1 MNAMA
6 VFAAGHVRTRLK
18 DDSQLDFLTRIP
30 ATNAELVGR
39 VAALARVA
47 GRPMSSAAE
56 TRATVGL
63 PAPPTDG

>member
-6 VFAAGHVRTRLK
+6 VSTAGHVRTRLK
-18 DDSQLDFLTRIP
+18 DDWQLDYLTRTP

-39 VAALARVA
+39 VAALTCVA
-47 GRPMSSAAE
+47 GRRLSGAAE
-56 TRATVGL
+56 TRATLGL

>member
-1 MNAMA
+1 MPALA
-6 VFAAGHVRTRLK
+6 AFAAVYVRTGLK
-18 DDSQLDFLTRIP
+18 DDSQLDYLIRTP

-47 GRPMSSAAE
+47 GRPLSAAE
-56 TRATVGL
+56 IRAKRGL